1 MIKLK
6 VRLKGKVMFCRSKDS
21 KPCSRSSQSSQG
33 RVHHQVARAKKKE
46 KEVCLGSST
55 LTTPP
60 KGKPQKAQTRHRG
73 QVREFVSKIHA
84 SPSEC
89 RGDHESEEATQENG
103 RGLLEGLVE
112 MIAKYRAGKTDQPDD
127 DSQI

>member
-1 MIKLK
+1 M
-6 VRLKGKVMFCRSKDS
+6 
-21 KPCSRSSQSSQG
+21 
-33 RVHHQVARAKKKE
+33 
-46 KEVCLGSST
+46 
-55 LTTPP
+55 
-60 KGKPQKAQTRHRG
+60 
-73 QVREFVSKIHA
+73 SKIHA